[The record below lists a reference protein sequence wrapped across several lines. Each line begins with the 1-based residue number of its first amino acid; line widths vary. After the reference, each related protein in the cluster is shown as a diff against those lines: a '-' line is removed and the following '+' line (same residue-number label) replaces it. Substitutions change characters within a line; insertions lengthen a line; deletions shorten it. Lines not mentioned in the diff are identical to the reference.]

1 MAKTPV
7 TMKKTSI
14 AVTINGERQE
24 LEVKPWQTLL
34 DMLREVLHLTG
45 TKEGCGDGNCGACT
59 VILDGHEVN
68 SCLVLAP
75 EVDGS
80 EILTIEG
87 LSAQGVLDPIQR
99 AFVDHGAIQCGFCSP
114 GLILTTR
121 AFLAENPRPTEP
133 EIRVAIAGNLCRCTG
148 YDKIVRAIMSLA
160 RP

>member
-7 TMKKTSI
+7 TIKKTSI
-14 AVTINGERQE
+14 TVTVNGERHE

-45 TKEGCGDGNCGACT
+45 TKDGCGDGNCGACT
-59 VILDGHEVN
+59 VIMDGREVN

-99 AFVDHGAIQCGFCSP
+99 AFVDQGAIQCGFCSP

-121 AFLAENPRPTEP
+121 AFLAENPHPTEP

>member
-7 TMKKTSI
+7 TIKKTSI
-14 AVTINGERQE
+14 TVTVNGESHE

-45 TKEGCGDGNCGACT
+45 TKDGCGDGNCGACT
-59 VILDGHEVN
+59 VIMDGREVN

-99 AFVDHGAIQCGFCSP
+99 AFVDQGAIQCGFCSP

-121 AFLAENPRPTEP
+121 AFLSENPHPTEP

>member
-1 MAKTPV
+1 MGKTPG
-7 TMKKTSI
+7 TIKKTSI
-14 AVTINGERQE
+14 AVTINGESHE

-59 VILDGHEVN
+59 VILDGREVN

-87 LSAQGVLDPIQR
+87 LSVQGVLDPIQR

-121 AFLAENPRPTEP
+121 AFLAENPHPTEP